1 MSGARVACLAAAVAV
16 LACEASPPPPSR
28 VRSASDAGTPSSQAT
43 EPSRIT
49 QEPGDRTPIGE
60 LGRQLTMGALD
71 PAFTEPLLEFAS
83 DGESVIFSSGVAD
96 GANALAA
103 PDLWRYRPGDEAPE
117 LLWSNP
123 ARDRSLIRVGGERGT
138 WAFVDAPTSGEL
150 AWSLYV
156 LTEGTTE
163 PVLLD
168 AHPGDERVS
177 GLAPTYFVQRG
188 QIAWTA
194 FDLGASGPV
203 SQLLYA
209 RAPDWRPILL
219 AERDARRA
227 ELWMPTLRG
236 RDLVYSEVVYSP
248 DRSTDERRV
257 YRMSVA
263 RPDDPHRRLDTS
275 GRATMPL
282 ILTTGGIVWKEAEP
296 GFSMFNWG
304 RMFRYD
310 EAAGTVTPLSTR
322 PQEFVNFPS
331 AGRRFV
337 AWWGVADRAFGV
349 YDLDLGATR
358 LIDRWPAATNV
369 HVIRPH
375 VSGDLLVWMQAAV
388 AGPADDAPAR
398 IWFAM
403 LPGPRSDGDR

>member
-1 MSGARVACLAAAVAV
+1 MTGGRVACLAVAVAV
-16 LACEASPPPPSR
+16 LACDASPPPR
-28 VRSASDAGTPSSQAT
+28 VRSASDAGTRSSQPA
-43 EPSRIT
+43 EASRVA
-49 QEPGDRTPIGE
+49 QEPDNRTPVGE
-60 LGRQLTMGALD
+60 LGRQLTIDALD
-71 PAFTEPLLEFAS
+71 PAWTEPLLEFAS

-96 GANALAA
+96 GANAVGAA
-103 PDLWRYRPGDEAPE
+103 DLWRYRPGDDAPE

-123 ARDRSLIRVGGERGT
+123 ARDHSLIRIGGELGT

-156 LTEGTTE
+156 LIEGSTE

-177 GLAPTYFVQRG
+177 GLAPTFFVQRG

-194 FDLGASGPV
+194 FDLAASGPV

-209 RAPDWRPILL
+209 RAPDWRPMLL
-219 AERDARRA
+219 AERDARKA

-236 RDLVYSEVVYSP
+236 TDLVYCEVVYSP

-263 RPDDPHRRLDTS
+263 RPDDAHRRLDTS
-275 GRATMPL
+275 GRATMPI
-282 ILTTGGIVWKEAEP
+282 ILMAGGIVWKEAEP

-304 RMFRYD
+304 RMFYYD
-310 EAAGTVTPLSTR
+310 EAAGTVAPLSTR
-322 PQEFVNFPS
+322 PQEFVNLPS

-337 AWWGVADRAFGV
+337 AWWGVTDRAFGV

-358 LIDRWPAATNV
+358 LIDRWSAATNV
-369 HVIRPH
+369 RIIRPH

-388 AGPADDAPAR
+388 AGPADDAPAQ

-403 LPGPRSDGDR
+403 LPRPRSDGDR